1 MHFGRLESSGW
12 FRNWRVEGLVRD
24 VLLLIEMDLLADDV
38 WGRIGVFMMAS
49 ASQIWRA
56 TGGRFNS
63 SFFQYKIG
71 GEW

>member
-1 MHFGRLESSGW
+1 LREF
-12 FRNWRVEGLVRD
+12 D
-24 VLLLIEMDLLADDV
+24 LADFDGIV
-38 WGRIGVFMMAS
+38 GVFMMAS

-63 SFFQYKIG
+63 DFFKYKIG

>member
-1 MHFGRLESSGW
+1 MIHT
-12 FRNWRVEGLVRD
+12 
-24 VLLLIEMDLLADDV
+24 
-38 WGRIGVFMMAS
+38 GVFMMAS

-63 SFFQYKIG
+63 DFFKYKIG

>member
-1 MHFGRLESSGW
+1 MSSSFFLLIHLLAGRLASHTVVGM
-12 FRNWRVEGLVRD
+12 FFVHDWRDRIAD
-24 VLLLIEMDLLADDV
+24 EMQFT
-38 WGRIGVFMMAS
+38 GVFMMAS

-63 SFFQYKIG
+63 SYFQYKIG

>member
-1 MHFGRLESSGW
+1 MVMCRLDRGRGCSIDGAYGLALYVDIDADVFGC
-12 FRNWRVEGLVRD
+12 V
-24 VLLLIEMDLLADDV
+24 
-38 WGRIGVFMMAS
+38 IGVFMMAS

>member
-1 MHFGRLESSGW
+1 VILMVI
-12 FRNWRVEGLVRD
+12 N
-24 VLLLIEMDLLADDV
+24 LADFHAT
-38 WGRIGVFMMAS
+38 IGVFMMAS

-63 SFFQYKIG
+63 DFFKYKIG

>member
-1 MHFGRLESSGW
+1 MEYIYIHILLVDLEMW
-12 FRNWRVEGLVRD
+12 VALYW
-24 VLLLIEMDLLADDV
+24 ADFFII
-38 WGRIGVFMMAS
+38 IGVFMMAS

-63 SFFQYKIG
+63 DFFKYKIG

>member
-1 MHFGRLESSGW
+1 
-12 FRNWRVEGLVRD
+12 VRD

>member
-1 MHFGRLESSGW
+1 ML
-12 FRNWRVEGLVRD
+12 NVD
-24 VLLLIEMDLLADDV
+24 MLICCAI
-38 WGRIGVFMMAS
+38 IGVFMMAS

-63 SFFQYKIG
+63 DFFQYKIG

>member
-1 MHFGRLESSGW
+1 MIVS
-12 FRNWRVEGLVRD
+12 VENEENGLANV
-24 VLLLIEMDLLADDV
+24 VLITT
-38 WGRIGVFMMAS
+38 GVFMMAS

-63 SFFQYKIG
+63 SYFQYKIG